1 MLEDVQ
7 ALRVRGHQSVFD
19 SVVDHLDEMPRAGRT
34 AMQITFF
41 GGAAGF
47 FAARSALRIA
57 TSWSQCF
64 EDGIEMFDDVRFAT
78 DHLAVA
84 ALEPPDAAAGANVNV
99 MQVLGGQFFRAAD
112 VINVVGI
119 AAVNNYVACLKFAD

>member
-1 MLEDVQ
+1 MLGIAEGRCFRIGFAARLAGVGVLEDVQ
-7 ALRVRGHQSVFD
+7 TLRVSGHQSVFD
-19 SVVDHLDEMPRAGRT
+19 SVVDHLDEMPRAGRA

-64 EDGIEMFDDVRFAT
+64 EDGIEMFDDIRFAT
-78 DHLAVA
+78 DHLAV
-84 ALEPPDAAAGANVNV
+84 
-99 MQVLGGQFFRAAD
+99 
-112 VINVVGI
+112 
-119 AAVNNYVACLKFAD
+119 